1 MGIKNRGF
9 ITVLLGIVLLL
20 WGGEVLAAEFS
31 AQVIT
36 HFQGQESR
44 GKVYVKGNRIRQEFP
59 SGSGVRIVIYN
70 ADTKMV
76 WMVRPERKMYL
87 EMPLGEEMIRDLMQA
102 AKDRAGMKPLGTETV
117 NGYLSDKYETVFR
130 ENGGELRHYI
140 WIAKKLGMIIKID
153 SLDQSFSREYRE
165 IKEGGVPEAL
175 LAPPPDYEKMSLPG
189 GMPATK

>member
-1 MGIKNRGF
+1 MGLKNRGF
-9 ITVLLGIVLLL
+9 IMALFSIVLLL
-20 WGGEVLAAEFS
+20 SAGEVLAAEFS

-36 HFQGQESR
+36 IYQGQESR
-44 GKVYVKGNRIRQEFP
+44 GQVYVKGNRIRQEFP
-59 SGSGVRIVIYN
+59 SGSGAKIVIYN
-70 ADTKMV
+70 ADTKMA
-76 WMVRPERKMYL
+76 WILRPERKMVL
-87 EMPLGEEMIRDLMQA
+87 EMPLTEEMIRGLMQE

-117 NGYLSDKYETVFR
+117 NGYSSDKYETVFR

-153 SLDQSFSREYRE
+153 SLDKSFSREYRE

-189 GMPATK
+189 GTPGKP